1 MSVPHDETVGTK
13 RFSRHLAVGSPG
25 DAPPRWTARKAR
37 ISSSGPPVCNWC
49 PELEIRL
56 RSGGMDRPGV
66 GAIACDRLED
76 GVSSLGPDEGL
87 WVGIVDL
94 NECGDVGFEIMDAA
108 MHAALDLL
116 VGEESESAFDLV
128 QPGDAARCEVEMIA
142 RTRASVAPSTA
153 RGVDAAS
160 AGQPGHGGRS
170 KTDSDPPA
178 SSPAARSS
186 SRRVMRS
193 M

>member
-1 MSVPHDETVGTK
+1 MSAPHDETVGTK
-13 RFSRHLAVGSPG
+13 PFSRHLAVGSPG

-37 ISSSGPPVCNWC
+37 IFSSGPPVCNWC

-56 RSGGMDRPGV
+56 RSGGMDRLGV

-153 RGVDAAS
+153 RGVDAVS

-170 KTDSDPPA
+170 KVGSADSGADSQA
-178 SSPAARSS
+178 VSNS
-186 SRRVMRS
+186 
-193 M
+193 